1 MCRPSDFYIMD
12 ITLVCDE
19 SCRDTQN
26 RSEIAFAVPNIIV
39 TRISIETHM
48 QYVTSY
54 TLVRGGTQVPPNP
67 ALRCSRHERS
77 TPRQLARPSDDML
90 AHSGQCGNV
99 TQRVLGAVL
108 RCCDISMLTRQRV
121 ENLLV

>member
-1 MCRPSDFYIMD
+1 MT

-26 RSEIAFAVPNIIV
+26 RYEIAFAVPNIIV
-39 TRISIETHM
+39 SRVSIETDM

-54 TLVRGGTQVPPNP
+54 TLVRGTQVPPNP
-67 ALRCSRHERS
+67 ALRSSRHERS

-99 TQRVLGAVL
+99 T
-108 RCCDISMLTRQRV
+108 
-121 ENLLV
+121 